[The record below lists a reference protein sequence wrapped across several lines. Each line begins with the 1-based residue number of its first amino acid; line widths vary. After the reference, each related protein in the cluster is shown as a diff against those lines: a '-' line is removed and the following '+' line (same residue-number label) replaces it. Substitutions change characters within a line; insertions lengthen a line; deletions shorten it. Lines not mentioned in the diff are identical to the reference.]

1 MKQLIRNAKQIV
13 ILLLVISLV
22 GCDED
27 TVILPQITSGFTYT
41 IDEDTRTVTFINTSE
56 NANSYTWSFGDQAAT
71 TTNLTNPIFTYAIGV
86 YTVVLTATNVAGAS
100 ATFEDTIIFLDLD
113 IPLITL
119 IGDSTMNVTLG
130 DLFTDPGA
138 TALDEVDGD
147 LTANIVVGGDTVDT
161 NVEGTYTITYDVSDT
176 QGNAALQVERIVIV
190 AAISCVAEAEG
201 SLSASNLNLTFM
213 SDPTASV
220 INDGADFSWIDNPD
234 FDNTENASCK
244 VGQITKLGNN
254 PWDNTQI
261 DLDAKLDFNANTGLK
276 IKVWSSVANS
286 EVRIKLEEIGNPG
299 NNIEQFLTTSLTSG
313 WEELTFPFTAADSN
327 KFDKIVMFFDLNANN
342 TDTYYFD
349 DLMLYGTGNGGGTSC
364 TMDATQSL
372 NASNFDLTFMSDP
385 TASIIN
391 DGADFSWIDNPDFDN
406 TENASCKVG
415 QIIKLGNN
423 PWDNTQIDLDAKLD
437 FNANTGLKIKVWSGL
452 ADTQVRIKLEEI
464 GNPGNNV
471 EQELTTSLTSGWE
484 ELTFPFSTAD
494 SGKFNKIVIFFDLD
508 ENNTDTYYFDDLK
521 LYGTGGGGGGGGGGT
536 CPTPPAGEFIA
547 DGDFEV
553 NGDCWVLFDNGGTT
567 TISTSVSNG
576 GGTNSGQIQT
586 GQGANPGI
594 KQERFGVGTI
604 LPNTTYVVSFDIKAD
619 AANPLADGAVFQ
631 AFTFSEPADGS
642 GLPAAQHV
650 LIAGDSNVA
659 ATWTPR
665 SYTFTTAGNVDGGMS
680 LLFELVCGGAATCG
694 GIINIDNVSLTIQ

>member
-1 MKQLIRNAKQIV
+1 MKQLIKNAKQIV
-13 ILLLVISLV
+13 MLLLVISLV

-27 TVILPQITSGFTYT
+27 TVTLPQITAGFTYT
-41 IDEDTRTVTFINTSE
+41 VNEDTRTVTFINISE
-56 NANSYTWSFGDQAAT
+56 NANTYSWSFGDQAT
-71 TTNLTNPIFTYAIGV
+71 TTSNLTNPIFTYAIGV

-176 QGNAALQVERIVIV
+176 QGNAALQVERTVNV
-190 AAISCVAEAEG
+190 SAISCVAETEG

-261 DLDAKLDFNANTGLK
+261 DLDAKLDFNAN
-276 IKVWSSVANS
+276 S
-286 EVRIKLEEIGNPG
+286 
-299 NNIEQFLTTSLTSG
+299 
-313 WEELTFPFTAADSN
+313 
-327 KFDKIVMFFDLNANN
+327 
-342 TDTYYFD
+342 
-349 DLMLYGTGNGGGTSC
+349 
-364 TMDATQSL
+364 
-372 NASNFDLTFMSDP
+372 
-385 TASIIN
+385 
-391 DGADFSWIDNPDFDN
+391 
-406 TENASCKVG
+406 
-415 QIIKLGNN
+415 
-423 PWDNTQIDLDAKLD
+423 
-437 FNANTGLKIKVWSGL
+437 GLKIKVWSGL

-471 EQELTTSLTSGWE
+471 EQELTTSVTSGWE

-494 SGKFNKIVIFFDLD
+494 SDKFNKIVMFFDLN

-586 GQGANPGI
+586 SQGANPGI

-604 LPNTTYVVSFDIKAD
+604 SPNTTYIVSFDIKAD

-665 SYTFTTAGNVDGGMS
+665 SYTFTTAGNVDGGVS